1 MQRSKPLRRQVEG
14 TAGSLSATAAAG
26 PSIRLSGSQE
36 PGRFAYR
43 AFGSSLGSHSA
54 HRPPFL
60 LQAKELLDAPSGTTL
75 TQLADVEYDC
85 DDLASEAAEV
95 STSEDAALKLLKV

>member
-1 MQRSKPLRRQVEG
+1 
-14 TAGSLSATAAAG
+14 
-26 PSIRLSGSQE
+26 
-36 PGRFAYR
+36 
-43 AFGSSLGSHSA
+43 
-54 HRPPFL
+54 

-95 STSEDAALKLLKV
+95 STSEDAALKLLKVRTRAWSRTTVRTTGFRLATVRP